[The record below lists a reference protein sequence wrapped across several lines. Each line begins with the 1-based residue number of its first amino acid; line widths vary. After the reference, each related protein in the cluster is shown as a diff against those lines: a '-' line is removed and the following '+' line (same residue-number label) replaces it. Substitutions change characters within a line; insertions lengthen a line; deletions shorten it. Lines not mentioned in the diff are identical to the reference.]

1 MAKVE
6 INLHTLRRVIR
17 LLDDLSTE
25 LKAIDPGHQ
34 SEKPQKIVSKE
45 SVELSQR
52 VREVLEFYKKAYPR
66 RLRQIKPGQR
76 AWELIRKR
84 LKEGYSTQDCKLA
97 IVGNGTEPWWKE
109 KGLHGISHIFEK
121 DDNFDRFI
129 EFAKAGNKPKKQE
142 DKTTGYT
149 GGSSEFSGGHTDFGD

>member
-17 LLDDLSTE
+17 MLDDLSAE
-25 LKAIDPGHQ
+25 LKAVDPGDQ
-34 SEKPQKIVSKE
+34 AKKPEKVIPQEK
-45 SVELSQR
+45 VELSR
-52 VREVLEFYKKAYPR
+52 CIKEVLEFYKKAHPR

-76 AWELIRKR
+76 AWDLVKKR
-84 LKEGYSTQDCKLA
+84 LEEGYSAQDCKLA
-97 IVGNGTEPWWKE
+97 IVGNGTDSWWKE

-121 DDNFDRFI
+121 DDNFDRFV
-129 EFAKAGNKPKKQE
+129 EAGKAGKNPKKLE
-142 DKTTGYT
+142 DKTKGYT